1 MKKHAL
7 LIFIFTLQVFS
18 LQAGS
23 FKHLSVMEGLSSR
36 QVFQINKDANGF
48 IWIFTDLGADRYDGN
63 EIRHYEL
70 DETFEARSHILSYTV
85 MICDKEGNLW
95 ISLKNGKVYAYNK
108 QTDSFDLR
116 IDLAKQL
123 PSSTYIILNDIL
135 FDHNNRLY
143 LCLSTGIYLANQE
156 TGEILL
162 AGLPD
167 EYVYRIIQVDE
178 QTFYAG
184 TNTSVYQLQPNTN
197 STSLVAK
204 AIKLPQEIRTE
215 SLFLQDN
222 KLYIGSFSNG
232 VFVFDLP
239 TETVTS
245 LHKQIPNVPIRTFAK
260 TDKNTI
266 LIATDGAG
274 VYQINA
280 ETNEVTGR
288 YITDEDDNKN
298 ISGNTISDLY
308 IDERNG
314 IWISTYTNGISYLNP
329 GSPDVQWIK
338 HGHNNNNS
346 LISSHINTIMQDS
359 DGDFWYGTNNGI
371 SLYQHKNN
379 KWTHFLNDRQDIGY
393 STVVLAICEDGKG
406 DIWIGGYG
414 IGVHKINKRTGR
426 VQKINT
432 RSSAGKGVST
442 DYVFSIY
449 AENNNVWLG
458 GIEGELTCYNIQ
470 TDTYTY
476 FPVDCVGDIKPG
488 NNNTLLIAGCAGLAI
503 FDKLSGTTEW
513 HHNFGDTPLRYPI
526 RCLIQSTSGD
536 AWLATNGDGLIRFD
550 PVTKQSHIYTTE
562 NCGITSN
569 AINSLVEDS
578 FGRIWFNTEKELYCF
593 DVANNKIISMNEFLD
608 ISWGF
613 YNPNA
618 SIKSHNGNLAFGTAE
633 GALTFSPDFNFEEE
647 GQVNLIFTDFKL
659 LYQTVK
665 VGGKGSLLEQAINE
679 TSTVKLKYAQHS
691 FSIAF
696 SAINFVNPHKIKYEY
711 KLEDFNDQWEESNHI
726 QSVDYMNLSPGTYT
740 FRLKASDKYTQKEI
754 EERSFKIIIGK
765 PFWASGWAII
775 IYLITI
781 TLLIFMFIQFARH
794 KIIEYN
800 AKEKIRSFINIAHDI
815 RTPITLIKA
824 PLSELENREDIPE
837 ESKKSLSIASKNAE
851 KLFGMV
857 TQLLDLQKAEIHP
870 EKLKVTQQDLSAY
883 METKVSE
890 FRLAAIQKGINLQ
903 VNIPLH
909 FPIVYF
915 DTNKMNN
922 IMDNLLS
929 NAIKYTQEGSITVT
943 ASYTR
948 SKWMIQIEDT
958 GIGIP
963 EKEQRNLFHQFYR
976 AGNAINSDESGSG
989 IGLFLIR
996 KMIHLHHGKI
1006 SFTSVENQGTTFTVT
1021 FPRKLKSVKIT
1032 QPDKD
1037 KEELVPVIELPQT
1050 AKSTFTSTHKNI
1062 LLLAEDNDDMREYLT
1077 DRLSE
1082 EYEVI
1087 SVTDGG
1093 KALETARE
1101 LNPDIIISDIIMP
1114 VLQGD
1119 ELCRILKSSVETSHI
1134 PVILLTALNER
1145 ENVILGLEAGAND
1158 YIIKPFDFSML
1169 KLRIRNILQSRQHLR
1184 ETVLS
1189 SDINL
1194 TEIDYSS
1201 QLDKE
1206 FLDKAI
1212 DIINTELSNPEFA
1225 ITDFC
1230 SMLCMSRTSVY
1241 NKIKTL
1247 TGQSP
1252 NDFIRII
1259 RMNKSKELI
1268 LSRKHTIGEVSSM
1281 VGFSDPKYFST
1292 CFKKQFGI
1300 SPSKI

>member
-1 MKKHAL
+1 MTKHT
-7 LIFIFTLQVFS
+7 LIIFTFILQAFC
-18 LQAGS
+18 LHAGS
-23 FKHLSVMEGLSSR
+23 FKHLSVTEGLSSR
-36 QVFQINKDANGF
+36 QVFQINKDSTGF
-48 IWIFTDLGADRYDGN
+48 IWIFTHLGVDRYDGN
-63 EIRHYEL
+63 EIRHYKL
-70 DETFEARSHILSYTV
+70 DETLEAKDHILSSTV
-85 MICDKEGNLW
+85 MTCDKDGKLW
-95 ISLKNGKVYAYNK
+95 ISLKNGKIYAYNK
-108 QTDSFDLR
+108 QTDSFMLMV
-116 IDLAKQL
+116 DLAKLL
-123 PSSTYIILNDIL
+123 PSPIILNDIL
-135 FDHNNRLY
+135 FDNSNQLY
-143 LCLSTGIYLANQE
+143 LCLSTGIYLANKE
-156 TGEILL
+156 TGQVSLV
-162 AGLPD
+162 GLPN
-167 EYVYRIIQVDE
+167 EHVRRIIQADE

-184 TNTSVYQLQPNTN
+184 TNTHVFQLQKNN
-197 STSLVAK
+197 HSTSFTAK
-204 AIKLPQEIRTE
+204 VIKLPQEVRSE
-215 SLFLQDN
+215 SLFLLNQ

-232 VFVFDLP
+232 VFVVDLAAQ
-239 TETVTS
+239 TTIS
-245 LHKQIPNVPIRTFAK
+245 FNKQIPNVPIRTFNNLN
-260 TDKNTI
+260 KNI
-266 LIATDGAG
+266 LLVGTDGAG
-274 VYQINA
+274 VYRIDT
-280 ETNEVTGR
+280 ETNKVTGR
-288 YITDEDDNKN
+288 YIANEDDDKSL
-298 ISGNTISDLY
+298 SGNTISDIY
-308 IDERNG
+308 VDEHKS
-314 IWISTYTNGISYLNP
+314 IWISTYTNGISYLDSNF
-329 GSPDVQWIK
+329 PDIQWIK
-338 HGHNNNNS
+338 HGQNNSNS
-346 LISSHINTIMQDS
+346 LISNHINVIMQDS
-359 DGDFWYGTNNGI
+359 EGDFWYGTNNGI
-371 SLYQHKNN
+371 SLYQHKTG
-379 KWTHFLNDRQDIGY
+379 KWTHFLNDGSEAGY
-393 STVVLAICEDGKG
+393 SSVVLTICEDSKG
-406 DIWIGGYG
+406 NIWTGGYG
-414 IGVHKINKRTGR
+414 IGVYQINKKTGSTQRMR
-426 VQKINT
+426 VRNT
-432 RSSAGKGVST
+432 SGNKGIPT
-442 DYVFSIY
+442 DYIYSIY
-449 AENNNVWLG
+449 AEKDYVWFG
-458 GIEGELTCYNIQ
+458 GIEGELIRYDIY

-476 FPVDCVGDIKPG
+476 FPIDCVGDIKPG
-488 NNNTLLIAGCAGLAI
+488 NNHTLLIAACEGLAV
-503 FDKLSGTTEW
+503 FDKSSGNIEW
-513 HHNFGDTPLRYPI
+513 YRTFNNSVLRYPI
-526 RCLIQSTSGD
+526 RCLMQASSGD
-536 AWLATNGDGLIRFD
+536 IWLATDGEGLIRFN
-550 PVTKQSHIYTTE
+550 PVTKQSHTYTT
-562 NCGITSN
+562 NDGITSN
-569 AINSLVEDS
+569 AINSVVEDNL
-578 FGRIWFNTEKELYCF
+578 GRIWFNTEKELYSL
-593 DVANNKIISMNEFLD
+593 DPTDGNIININEYLD
-608 ISWGF
+608 ITWGF

-618 SIKSHNGNLAFGTAE
+618 SIRLHNGNLAFGTAE
-633 GALTFSPDFNFEEE
+633 GVITFSPQFNFD
-647 GQVNLIFTDFKL
+647 QITRINLIFTDFKL

-665 VGGKGSLLEQAINE
+665 AGVEGSLLEQAINE
-679 TSTVKLKYAQHS
+679 TSTVKLKHNQNS

-696 SAINFVNPHKIKYEY
+696 STINFTNPHNIKYAY
-711 KLEDFNDQWEESNHI
+711 KLESFNEQWKETNHI
-726 QSVDYMNLSPGTYT
+726 QSVDYMNLSPGKYI
-740 FRLKASDKYTQKEI
+740 FRLKAFDKYTRKEI
-754 EERSFKIIIGK
+754 GERTLNILIDK
-765 PFWASGWAII
+765 PFWASGWAIV
-775 IYLITI
+775 IYLIAI
-781 TLLIFMFIQFARH
+781 VLLIFMFIQFARH

-837 ESKKSLSIASKNAE
+837 ENRKSLSVASKNAE

-870 EKLKVTQQDLSAY
+870 EKLSVTQQNISAY

-903 VNIPLH
+903 INIPLH
-909 FPIVYF
+909 FPTVYF

-929 NAIKYTQEGSITVT
+929 NAIKYTQEGSITIT
-943 ASYTR
+943 ASYTK
-948 SKWMIQIEDT
+948 SKWMVRIEDT

-1006 SFTSVENQGTTFTVT
+1006 SFTSIENQGTTFTVT
-1021 FPRKLKSVKIT
+1021 FPRKIRSAKII
-1032 QPDKD
+1032 QPNAD
-1037 KEELVPVIELPQT
+1037 KEERIPVIELPQT
-1050 AKSTFTSTHKNI
+1050 AKGALTFTHKNI

-1194 TEIDYSS
+1194 NEIDYSS

-1225 ITDFC
+1225 INDFC
-1230 SMLCMSRTSVY
+1230 NMLCMGRTSVY

-1259 RMNKSKELI
+1259 RMNRSKELI